1 MCVVL
6 CSLPACGEAEGA
18 AIGSGAGAG
27 GAGSGGSAA
36 LTTPNAGAGGNAAG
50 GAASTGGAG
59 PLNAGGAPNC
69 SSYVDDAGWSLQIE
83 IQNASSQTLHL
94 GPQQAGCS
102 VAPLFQVED
111 GSRTVLPSLGAC
123 PRSCQAVIDGSAVQ
137 CTLACPS
144 PTTVTLAPGQ
154 SVKLP
159 WDGRFASPQT
169 LSPVCLRGASDGNT
183 ECVNA
188 RRIEAGAF
196 TFSAQAG
203 TVRRC
208 LDTAAPCAC
217 AQASSGGCTT
227 PGSLVAGTII
237 TTELFTKLEPGELSP
252 SGEPPHIGL
261 VFHD

>member
-6 CSLPACGEAEGA
+6 CWLPACGEAEGA
-18 AIGSGAGAG
+18 AIGSVAGASSGGASGLTAPSGGAAGSGSVAGAPAAAGAGAASVG
-27 GAGSGGSAA
+27 G
-36 LTTPNAGAGGNAAG
+36 T
-50 GAASTGGAG
+50 
-59 PLNAGGAPNC
+59 PNC
-69 SSYVDDAGWSLQIE
+69 SSYVDDPGWSLLIE
-83 IQNASSQTLHL
+83 IKNDSSQPLFL
-94 GPQQAGCS
+94 GPQETGCS

-111 GSRTVLPSLGAC
+111 GSRTLLPGLGAC
-123 PRSCQAVIDGSAVQ
+123 PRSCQDVIDGSALE

-144 PTTVTLAPGQ
+144 PTTITLAPGQ
-154 SVKLP
+154 SVRLP

-169 LSPVCLRGASDGNT
+169 LPSACLRGASGGNT
-183 ECVNA
+183 TCVNA
-188 RRIEAGAF
+188 RRVEAGAY

-208 LDTAAPCAC
+208 IDTAAACTC
-217 AQASSGGCTT
+217 AQASSGGCAT

-252 SGEPPHIGL
+252 SGEPPYIGL